1 MFSALEK
8 EYAKAYLDYEIA
20 LHTKSKGR
28 IKKYKEI
35 SEYFSST
42 KNRRL
47 FGLLSIRAHYDS
59 TPALVTDIAHIIR
72 ISRTAMDKMVAE
84 CEAANWINID
94 RSEANHRYISASSI
108 VVDAWIDYAKFIRPI
123 SQSTK
128 MGQVNSAITNLQ
140 ALSINTD

>member
-1 MFSALEK
+1 MFNKLEK

-20 LHTKSKGR
+20 LHTKSKER
-28 IKKYKEI
+28 IKKHKEI
-35 SEYFSST
+35 SAYFSST

-47 FGLLSIRAHYDS
+47 FGLLCIRAYYDG

-72 ISRTAMDKMVAE
+72 ISRTAMDKMVGE
-84 CEAANWINID
+84 CEAAGWITVD

-108 VVDAWIDYAKFIRPI
+108 IADAWLDYAQFIRPI

-128 MGQVNSAITNLQ
+128 MGEINSAIKNLQ
-140 ALSINTD
+140 ALSLTSD